1 MDWSNYMVIAV
12 VVFLIFLGVLGSV
25 ASLVTK
31 SESKPV
37 RVLKSFSIYENFM
50 KVVTIPK
57 QH

>member
-1 MDWSNYMVIAV
+1 MVIAV

>member
-12 VVFLIFLGVLGSV
+12 VVFLISLGVLGSV
-25 ASLVTK
+25 ASFVTK

-50 KVVTIPK
+50 KIVTIPK
-57 QH
+57 QQ